1 VSGASGV
8 GLISF
13 FEINVDG
20 GVNTNT
26 NTNTNI
32 NINININTNSG
43 GQECPPY
50 TFYQPWTWTFTW

>member
-20 GVNTNT
+20 GVNTN
-26 NTNTNI
+26 I
-32 NINININTNSG
+32 NININSG